1 MPLEDY
7 WFDRAAEIRVVA
19 ADGKPIRR
27 GSGFMIAPGVI
38 LTALHVVVG
47 EHAVPRTPLSCD
59 VRILADINAHGL
71 DDAQYCKA
79 ELKWPA
85 PGTSIDE
92 AADAALIVVSEQD
105 RTPGMIDCAALPV
118 LDSRNA
124 CIVAGVGMPAYAQAL
139 DRVRNR
145 AGFRE
150 INGRIGLRLETDALL
165 ELTLDDQKHPEP
177 AEWKGASGAVLLN
190 AKGEALV
197 GILVHA
203 DHTGYDAIKSDPSRP
218 FMVEMLADFA
228 ETDGFR
234 TVVDLEI
241 MHEAAGAPTADI
253 PQKCL
258 QKARVLL
265 HRLDRT
271 SQVRQLGKVLKNA
284 TTDVYR
290 PVVLVSHMKEQDCPD
305 VFIETLSARL
315 MEAFKERQQCYWK
328 PSDLSWRLAASP
340 RRAVAALKSD
350 IIDDV
355 AAADDAGLD
364 AALEAGQSKRFFA
377 VRIDSEAEAPTE
389 EALRDLLQWWFAR
402 SHCKDGPPIL
412 LIRVIDSLSDGEQC
426 PKAKIIYGL
435 VESLFTGS
443 PPFVDIDQILEPLTR
458 CRVRDLEEWTDLNLK
473 AHIGNHCDA
482 LLKRFNTR
490 IESKVGS
497 GNPFRLRIIQEALY

>member
-7 WFDRAAEIRVVA
+7 WFDRAAEIKIVA
-19 ADGKPIRR
+19 ADGSLVRR

-38 LTALHVVVG
+38 LTALHVVAG
-47 EHAVPRTPLSCD
+47 EHAVPRTAMFCD

-71 DDAQYCKA
+71 DEAAYCKA

-85 PGTSIDE
+85 PGTSIDD
-92 AADAALIVVSEQD
+92 AADAALVVVKEQD

-124 CIVAGVGMPAYAQAL
+124 CIVAGVGMPAYARTI
-139 DRVRNR
+139 DRTRSR

-150 INGRIGLRLETDALL
+150 IKGRIGIRLETDALL

-190 AKGEALV
+190 ARGEALV

-203 DHTGYDAIKSDPSRP
+203 DHTGYAALKSDPSRP

-228 ETDGFR
+228 QTDGFR
-234 TVVDLEI
+234 NVVDLEV
-241 MHEAAGAPTADI
+241 MGETAGASSAEI
-253 PQKCL
+253 PQKLL

-271 SQVRQLGKVLKNA
+271 SQVRQLGKVLRKGA
-284 TTDVYR
+284 TETYR
-290 PVVLVSHMKEQDCPD
+290 PVVLVSRMKEQDCPD
-305 VFIETLSARL
+305 VFIETLSGRL
-315 MEAFKERQQCYWK
+315 MEAFEKSRQCYWK
-328 PSDLSWRLAASP
+328 PSDLSWRLAVSP
-340 RRAVAALKSD
+340 QRAVAALKSD

-355 AAADDAGLD
+355 VAADEAGLD
-364 AALEAGQSKRFFA
+364 AALAAGQSKRFFA
-377 VRIDSEAEAPTE
+377 VRIDSEAEEPTA
-389 EALRDLLQWWFAR
+389 EAMRDLLQWWFAR
-402 SHCKDGPPIL
+402 SDCKDGPAIL
-412 LIRVIDSLSDGEQC
+412 LLRIIDSLGDGEEC
-426 PKAKIIYGL
+426 PKAKVIYRL
-435 VESLFTGS
+435 VDSLFTGQ
-443 PPFVDIDQILEPLTR
+443 PPFVDLEQILEPLTR
-458 CRVRDLEEWTDLNLK
+458 CRVKDLEDWTDLNLK
-473 AHIGNHCDA
+473 AHLGNYSDA